1 MTAITA
7 NDAPRTAAA
16 PGKALHYGLWVAQFL
31 LAAAFLMA
39 GSGKATQPVEAL
51 APNMPWVTAVPVAL
65 LRFIGTAEF
74 LGALGLVLP
83 ALTRIKPMLTPLAAA
98 GLVTIMG
105 LAIPFHLVRGE
116 YMGMVVNA
124 VLGAIAFFVAW
135 GRYKK
140 APIAARS

>member
-7 NDAPRTAAA
+7 NDAPSSAA

-74 LGALGLVLP
+74 LAGIGLLLP
-83 ALTRIKPMLTPLAAA
+83 SLTRIKPILTPLAAA
-98 GLVTIMG
+98 GLVTIMA

-116 YMGMVVNA
+116 YFGMVVNSI
-124 VLGAIAFFVAW
+124 LGSIAAFIAW